1 MQSLQRSA
9 AGAAT
14 VIFLAFLIHNVNA
27 LYVEPVYLGFK
38 NPAVDYANLDKLK
51 NAIGSVPWTLSG
63 LGHFA
68 SGFACVV
75 LALTGRQMFR
85 DYRSAAGR
93 LLLGAG
99 FVAAIGFFLTGIAD
113 LAGNGAVK
121 LLAAQNPD
129 LERGAYLAASISRI
143 VYNCMAQVG
152 LGWFAWQLSW
162 CGLKTGLLPKGFCRF
177 GYLSGLSGL
186 VMGVIFFPVYLQ
198 LVLIWAG
205 WLAVIMW
212 RQAGRQPI
220 STNAGSTRAINRKS

>member
-1 MQSLQRSA
+1 MTLDLKATQFTEPGDGLPLLVVGPSIGTSVTALWSSCA
-9 AGAAT
+9 A
-14 VIFLAFLIHNVNA
+14 LL
-27 LYVEPVYLGFK
+27 
-38 NPAVDYANLDKLK
+38 
-51 NAIGSVPWTLSG
+51 
-63 LGHFA
+63 
-68 SGFACVV
+68 
-75 LALTGRQMFR
+75 
-85 DYRSAAGR
+85 AGR

-212 RQAGRQPI
+212 RQAGRTP
-220 STNAGSTRAINRKS
+220 A

>member
-1 MQSLQRSA
+1 MQSLYRNTASA
-9 AGAAT
+9 AA

-27 LYVEPVYLGFK
+27 LYVEPTYLGFR
-38 NPAVDYANLDKLK
+38 NPAVDYANIDKLK

-63 LGHFA
+63 LGHFF

-75 LALTGRQMFR
+75 LALTGRQLFR
-85 DYRSAAGR
+85 DYKSAAGR

-99 FVAAIGFFLTGIAD
+99 FVAGIGFFLTGIAD

-129 LERGAYLAASISRI
+129 LERGAILAASISRI

-162 CGLKTGLLPKGFCRF
+162 CALKTGMLPKSFCWF
-177 GYLSGLSGL
+177 GYLSGFSGL

-198 LVLIWAG
+198 LVLVWAG
-205 WLAVIMW
+205 WLAVLMW
-212 RQAGRQPI
+212 RQAAR
-220 STNAGSTRAINRKS
+220 TAA

>member
-1 MQSLQRSA
+1 MRALYRSA
-9 AGAAT
+9 GYAAA
-14 VIFLAFLIHNVNA
+14 VIFLAFLVHNVNA
-27 LYVEPVYLGFK
+27 LYVEPTYLGFK
-38 NPAVDYANLDKLK
+38 NPAVDYANVDKLK

-63 LGHFA
+63 LGHFF

-75 LALTGRQMFR
+75 LALTGRQIFR
-85 DYRSAAGR
+85 DYKSAAGR

-99 FVAAIGFFLTGIAD
+99 FVAGIGFFLTGIAD

-129 LERGAYLAASISRI
+129 LERGAYLAASIARI

-186 VMGVIFFPVYLQ
+186 VMGLIFFPVYLQ

-205 WLAVIMW
+205 WLALIM
-212 RQAGRQPI
+212 RQKVRSLPADPL
-220 STNAGSTRAINRKS
+220 AA

>member
-1 MQSLQRSA
+1 MQSLYRNA
-9 AGAAT
+9 AAAAA

-27 LYVEPVYLGFK
+27 LYVEPTYLGFK
-38 NPAVDYANLDKLK
+38 NPAVDYANIDKLK

-63 LGHFA
+63 LGHLL

-75 LALTGRQMFR
+75 LALAGRQLFR
-85 DYRSAAGR
+85 DYRSVAGR

-99 FVAAIGFFLTGIAD
+99 FVAGIGFFLTGIAD

-129 LERGAYLAASISRI
+129 LERGAYLAASIARI

-162 CGLKTGLLPKGFCRF
+162 CGLKTGMLPKGFCRF
-177 GYLSGLSGL
+177 GYVSGFSGLL
-186 VMGVIFFPVYLQ
+186 MGVIFLPVYLQ
-198 LVLIWAG
+198 LVLVWSG
-205 WLAVIMW
+205 WLAVLMW
-212 RQAGRQPI
+212 RRAGQAP
-220 STNAGSTRAINRKS
+220 A